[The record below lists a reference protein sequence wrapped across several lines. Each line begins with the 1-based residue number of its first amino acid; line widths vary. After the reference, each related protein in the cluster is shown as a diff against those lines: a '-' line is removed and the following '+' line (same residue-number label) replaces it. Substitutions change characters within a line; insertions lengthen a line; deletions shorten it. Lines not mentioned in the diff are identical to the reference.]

1 MILNESTVLC
11 SYVIIIIYD
20 SMIIL
25 QINTPVVMKRGSDA
39 VDEGEVDGETSE
51 LAALWAVLISVTT
64 CLDLFKIIILEWPG
78 VSI

>member
-25 QINTPVVMKRGSDA
+25 QINIPVVMKRGSDA